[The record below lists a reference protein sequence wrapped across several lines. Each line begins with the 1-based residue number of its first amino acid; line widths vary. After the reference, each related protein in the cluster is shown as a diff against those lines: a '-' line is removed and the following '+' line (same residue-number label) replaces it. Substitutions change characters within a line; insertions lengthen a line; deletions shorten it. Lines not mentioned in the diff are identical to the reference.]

1 MGLPVPKARNS
12 SKRLDPAVRE
22 AIVAAR
28 LGGMTYTKIAKVFS
42 LAASTVHFICKRA
55 GA

>member
-1 MGLPVPKARNS
+1 MGLSVPKTKTSA
-12 SKRLDPAVRE
+12 KRLDPAVRE

-28 LGGMTYTKIAKVFS
+28 LGGMAYGKIAKVFS
-42 LAASTVHFICKRA
+42 LAVSTVHFICKRA